1 MVDKTDNEPKVDGE
15 TKKFIE
21 ETKKQQKGVD
31 KKVFNRNF
39 NYEPRALVS
48 KLLNQNT
55 QDLKKNWTEI
65 KNKRLNWAETKEI
78 VQIVRMKMTD
88 LIWYWVLLTGF
99 IDFFNTNFWQTLRSI
114 KTTKIC
120 RSKQRNVQWDIKY
133 NN

>member
-39 NYEPRALVS
+39 NYESRALVS

>member
-78 VQIVRMKMTD
+78 VQTVRMKMTD